1 METQDINFVA
11 IDFETATY
19 DRMACQVGIT
29 IVREGKI
36 VDTFEKL
43 IQPPMNRYDE
53 SNIIVH
59 HITPE
64 MTRDAPTFDKVW
76 EDISD
81 LIVGKV
87 VVAHNAAFDEDVL
100 YKNLAFYEIPA
111 KGILPFF
118 CTLMLMGHN
127 LTDLCKMYGIDC
139 SEHHDA
145 ANDSRCC
152 AQLFLKYLNKEK
164 PKFTVKSRT
173 RTEKDKNFFASKFGK
188 HAHISADLKVKDLT
202 NADPNNPFY
211 DKKVVITGVFSMDRN
226 EIAARLKDM
235 GADIN
240 SSISRKTNFVL
251 VGEDAGPSK
260 MKKIA
265 DLQSQGYNIVVLHQ
279 EDLDR
284 IFNGEWDNYIIKDKN

>member
-64 MTRDAPTFDKVW
+64 MTRDAPTFDTVW

-100 YKNLAFYEIPA
+100 YKNLAYYGIQT
-111 KGILPFF
+111 KGMLPFF
-118 CTLMLMGHN
+118 CTLMLMGKN

-164 PKFTVKSRT
+164 PKITVKSRT
-173 RTEKDKNFFASKFGK
+173 RAEKEKMFFASKFGK

-211 DKKVVITGVFSMDRN
+211 DKKVVITGVFYMDRN
-226 EIAARLKDM
+226 ELAAKLKDM

-240 SSISRKTNFVL
+240 GSISRKTNFVV

-260 MKKIA
+260 MQKVETLK
-265 DLQSQGYNIVVLHQ
+265 SQGYNIVVLHQ
-279 EDLDR
+279 DDIDK
-284 IFNGEWDNYIIKDKN
+284 IFNGEWDDYIIKNEK